1 MLGPAT
7 IFERIAEEVKTALLQ
22 ADIPGIEE
30 RVERAR
36 EDAVTFDDGDSLNVM
51 MDSNSQKV
59 FSESIDDNELLVDVC
74 ISVRA
79 TGDSAN
85 VWETKADEYARQIH
99 PVVMRRNYFAAGL
112 KIARVRLTDQ
122 DWQAEAG
129 DNTPGKRTLKYSVRF
144 LTLADDITQQP

>member
-7 IFERIAEEVKTALLQ
+7 IFERIAEEVKAALL
-22 ADIPGIEE
+22 AAAIPGIAEQ
-30 RVERAR
+30 VERAR
-36 EDAVTFDDGDSLNVM
+36 EDASTFDDGDYLDVET
-51 MDSNSQKV
+51 DSNSQRIHG
-59 FSESIDDNELLVDVC
+59 EQIDDNELLIDVC
-74 ISVRA
+74 INVRA
-79 TGDSAN
+79 TADSAN

-99 PVVMRRNYFAAGL
+99 PVVMRRNYSAAGL

-129 DNTPGKRTLKYSVRF
+129 DNTPGKRTLKYAFRF